1 MTHAGADEPPTRTL
15 FSSPDELMVKLE
27 MVNVVDHVV
36 VVVAVKLM
44 WKRLKSRQMAYRPW

>member
-36 VVVAVKLM
+36 VVVEVKLM
-44 WKRLKSRQMAYRPW
+44 WKRLESRQMAYRPW